1 MIPTLQ
7 CTEDLSSIPQ
17 DILDTMLLDTML
29 LDTTLLDTMAP
40 AHLQHE
46 MEEAKQR
53 QLVSGAHWPACHSW
67 LRRPME
73 DLVKTEKG
81 MLAKRLNR
89 KNSHCQASWP
99 GLGLK
104 L

>member
-1 MIPTLQ
+1 MV
-7 CTEDLSSIPQ
+7 
-17 DILDTMLLDTML
+17 LDTML
-29 LDTTLLDTMAP
+29 LDTTLLDTCN
-40 AHLQHE
+40 HE

-89 KNSHCQASWP
+89 
-99 GLGLK
+99 
-104 L
+104 